1 MHAKSDKM
9 YSTFCTKVMWR
20 NYCTEIQLFHRWGG
34 GKGWLK
40 VAVATPEI
48 SLATLVAIQQMMMFL
63 LLLLFSVYFEKQNM
77 Q

>member
-1 MHAKSDKM
+1 MQKATRCIVHFVQKLCGGIIALR
-9 YSTFCTKVMWR
+9 F
-20 NYCTEIQLFHRWGG
+20 NYFTDRGG
-34 GKGWLK
+34 GMGWLK